1 MWAEIRLAREA
12 HEKTVEEARAK
23 EAKAERR
30 RRAEGIKKR
39 VLERRVEE
47 EKAVEAE
54 AVEAELEKE
63 RKINAMLEECEGVA
77 MNIAKVEKKPMT
89 EAEGEGTKKGSMSE
103 VMDERDGRCM

>member
-47 EKAVEAE
+47 EK